1 MYKDGSRTKII
12 RHLYYMY
19 SNEAERAN
27 EDIYDNFILKKRFSM
42 IYLELL
48 QRCRGYMLMTSPRLV
63 HIMYVDVSNTV
74 ETQTLHEGSVTLHE
88 GPITH
93 KSPINHYV

>member
-1 MYKDGSRTKII
+1 MYKDDSRTKLI
-12 RHLYYMY
+12 RHLYHMY

-42 IYLELL
+42 IHLEIL

-63 HIMYVDVSNTV
+63 YFSVV
-74 ETQTLHEGSVTLHE
+74 EVTC
-88 GPITH
+88 
-93 KSPINHYV
+93 